1 MRSLPDT
8 LAAKLQVMAQRLAE
22 VDALLSS
29 PDVAGDAGR
38 LRALIKERSG
48 LTGPVEQYTRWRDTS
63 ARLAEAEELVAGADA
78 DPEMRELAQAEV
90 EELSGVERRLAHEI
104 QEALLLDEPD
114 RTRDVIME
122 IRAGTGGEEAA
133 LFAGD
138 LFRMYSLYAQ
148 EKGWKVELID
158 MNKTDLGGM
167 REIIFSVH
175 GKEVYSALKHESGGH
190 RVQRVPVTEASGRIH
205 TSAATV
211 AVLPEV
217 EDVEVEIKPDELRI
231 DTFCAS
237 GPGGQ
242 HVNKTASAVRVTH
255 LPTGLVVSC
264 QDEKSQHRNKDRAM
278 RVLRSRLYDMQQRRQ
293 EEAIAKNRREQIGSG
308 DRNERIRTYNWPQN
322 RITDHRIGL
331 SVHQL
336 QAVLDGKLDL
346 FIEPLAAWDKQ
357 ERLKK
362 L

>member
-1 MRSLPDT
+1 MQTLPES
-8 LAAKLQVMAQRLAE
+8 LAAKLELTAKRLAE
-22 VDALLSS
+22 IDSLLAS
-29 PDVAGDAGR
+29 PEVANDAGKVR
-38 LRALIKERSG
+38 VLIKERGG
-48 LTGPVEQYTRWRDTS
+48 LTEPAAAYSRWNDVHR
-63 ARLAEAEELVAGADA
+63 RLAEAEELAAGSEA
-78 DPEMRELAQAEV
+78 DPELRELAQSEVKELAE
-90 EELSGVERRLAHEI
+90 EEQKLAHEI
-104 QEALLLDEPD
+104 QEALLMDDSD
-114 RTRDVIME
+114 RTRDVIVE
-122 IRAGTGGEEAA
+122 VRAGTGGEEAA

-138 LFRMYSLYAQ
+138 LFRMYNLYAQ

-167 REIIFSVH
+167 REIIFSVR
-175 GKEVYSALKHESGGH
+175 GKDVYRVLKFESGGH

-217 EDVEVEIKPDELRI
+217 EEVEVEIKPEDLRI
-231 DTFCAS
+231 DKFCAS

-242 HVNKTASAVRVTH
+242 HVNKTESAIRITH
-255 LPTGLVVSC
+255 LPTGIVVSC

-278 RVLRSRLYDMQQRRQ
+278 RVLRSRLYDMQKRQQ

-308 DRNERIRTYNWPQN
+308 DRGDRIRTYNWPQN

-346 FIEPLAAWDKQ
+346 IVEPLLAWDRE

>member
-1 MRSLPDT
+1 MRSLPET
-8 LAAKLQVMAQRLAE
+8 LAAKLKAMAERLAE
-22 VDALLSS
+22 VDALLAS
-29 PDVAGDAGR
+29 PEVAGDAGKV
-38 LRALIKERSG
+38 RALIKERG
-48 LTGPVEQYTRWRDTS
+48 RLTGPVEQYARWRAASD
-63 ARLAEAEELVAGADA
+63 RLAEAEQLAAAADTDAEL
-78 DPEMRELAQAEV
+78 RELARSEAED
-90 EELSGVERRLAHEI
+90 LARQERSLAHEI
-104 QEALLLDEPD
+104 QETLLLSEPD

-158 MNKTDLGGM
+158 IHKTDLGGL
-167 REIIFSVH
+167 REVVFSVR
-175 GKEVYSALKHESGGH
+175 GKNVYGTLKFESGGH
-190 RVQRVPVTEASGRIH
+190 RVQRVPVTEAGGRIH

-217 EDVEVEIKPDELRI
+217 EDVEVEIKPEDLRI

-264 QDEKSQHRNKDRAM
+264 QDEKSQHRNKERAM
-278 RVLRSRLYDMQQRRQ
+278 RVLRSRLYDIQRQRQ

-308 DRNERIRTYNWPQN
+308 DRNARIRTYNWPQN

-336 QAVLDGKLDL
+336 QAVLDGGLDL
-346 FIEPLAAWDKQ
+346 FVEPLGAWDRQ

>member
-1 MRSLPDT
+1 
-8 LAAKLQVMAQRLAE
+8 
-22 VDALLSS
+22 
-29 PDVAGDAGR
+29 
-38 LRALIKERSG
+38 
-48 LTGPVEQYTRWRDTS
+48 
-63 ARLAEAEELVAGADA
+63 
-78 DPEMRELAQAEV
+78 
-90 EELSGVERRLAHEI
+90 
-104 QEALLLDEPD
+104 
-114 RTRDVIME
+114 
-122 IRAGTGGEEAA
+122 
-133 LFAGD
+133 
-138 LFRMYSLYAQ
+138 
-148 EKGWKVELID
+148 
-158 MNKTDLGGM
+158 M
-167 REIIFSVH
+167 REIIFSVR
-175 GKEVYSALKHESGGH
+175 GKDVYSSLKFESGGH

-217 EDVEVEIKPDELRI
+217 EDVEVEIKPEEIRI

-255 LPTGLVVSC
+255 LPSGLVVSC
-264 QDEKSQHRNKDRAM
+264 QDEKSQHRNKERAM
-278 RVLRSRLYDMQQRRQ
+278 RVLRSRLYDIQRRQQ

-336 QAVLDGKLDL
+336 QAVLDGKLEL
-346 FIEPLAAWDKQ
+346 FIDPLLAWDKE